1 MKKDVFPIVF
11 LVFLCVSASP
21 FHPFVVLKEY
31 SWTHMCN
38 TMLHGWLCQK
48 SRRILSVS
56 FSVMCILPRFGVI
69 PFFSDLSSCCKC
81 HGHVMDMSWTC
92 MLHDACMMPAC
103 ASSHDM
109 SWHVMPSSQH
119 PLFTIRHP
127 TQLNWPLLV
136 THNSI
141 SLKSKMTL
149 SSSGSVNFKREYLDE
164 EAS

>member
-1 MKKDVFPIVF
+1 
-11 LVFLCVSASP
+11 
-21 FHPFVVLKEY
+21 
-31 SWTHMCN
+31 MCN

-69 PFFSDLSSCCKC
+69 PFLSDLSSCCKC
-81 HGHVMDMSWTC
+81 HGHVMDMSVTC
-92 MLHDACMMPAC
+92 MLHDACLMHAC

-109 SWHVMPSSQH
+109 SCHH
-119 PLFTIRHP
+119 PNIHYSPLGTHSNP
-127 TQLNWPLLV
+127 TQLTTPSHPY
-136 THNSI
+136 TI
-141 SLKSKMTL
+141 SLESKMTL